1 MRNIRKNHLI
11 IVLLLFTVGYLVLK
25 DFIAIGFTN
34 SDDSSNYVSSLL
46 GGVFTDARAWAEGQ
60 GRFYFYY
67 RVPWARMPYLIDHV
81 YWLKTLQYLPVISAF
96 VLISVIL
103 GTFLRSFY
111 FGVIVI
117 SFLFGFFTIPSAAYQ
132 PPTAYPFLFTTDV
145 VLFLLSIF
153 FYQRYQR
160 TQRYAYFIIFLLFF
174 SIPMFSYESYVVFY
188 FGLLFYVASRH
199 LHLLKKKNFRLF
211 LFNKEVLP
219 ILGIGIVF
227 IILYFGYR
235 FMIGYSTANTSYD
248 GNTLATKID
257 LYNVLKL
264 IHNFNSSAFP
274 MHTYFKN
281 RSVFSAFDPN
291 FKNSLLYVLSH
302 LSFQE
307 VLKPILLS
315 SLVYFSLTKTPIH
328 LLTLKRS
335 LLIFFGSII
344 MCYAQNLLFGFTQ
357 KYNQDVYTLDGYVT
371 TYHSFFGISLAIIV
385 LLVYP
390 ATRIKKGVIKKI
402 YFLGIGIIFFV
413 ITSLIYY
420 YNKVLSKD
428 LQIVHHKFQLVN
440 ALMQDKDVKRLGK
453 KSMIKME
460 QLNETPSLVGG
471 SVCYGHFSW
480 IGYLYGK
487 SNKQFKLLSDDKTM
501 QELIAENRSRSYCLF
516 KQLMNKEKEVV
527 TLLFSPLENQPLKTN
542 QLISNKLLIYV
553 YLPNDQP
560 LSYTL
565 KVNGELHRLVI
576 PKSENIALTSNVHCL
591 QKVNSEIYKTYIYVK
606 NINLETVVS
615 E

>member
-1 MRNIRKNHLI
+1 LNNLRKNHLF
-11 IVLLLFTVGYLVLK
+11 IVFLLFIVGYLVLK

-34 SDDSSNYVSSLL
+34 SDDTSNYVSSLI
-46 GGVFTDARAWAEGQ
+46 GGVFTDVRAWAEGQ

-67 RVPWARMPYLIDHV
+67 RVPWARIPYLIDHV
-81 YWLKTLQYLPVISAF
+81 YWLKTLQYLPVISG
-96 VLISVIL
+96 LILFSVIL
-103 GTFLRSFY
+103 GNYFRSFY

-117 SFLFGFFTIPSAAYQ
+117 TFLFAFFSIPSAAYQ

-160 TQRYAYFIIFLLFF
+160 TDRYAYFIAFLFF
-174 SIPMFSYESYVVFY
+174 FSVPMFSYESYIVFY
-188 FGLLFYVASRH
+188 FGLLVYVAFRH
-199 LHLLKKKNFRLF
+199 VHLLKKKNFRQF

-227 IILYFGYR
+227 IIMYFGYR
-235 FMIGYSTANTSYD
+235 FIIGYPSSNTTYD

-291 FKNSLLYVLSH
+291 FKNSLFYVLSH
-302 LSFQE
+302 LSLQE
-307 VLKPILLS
+307 ILKPILLS

-371 TYHSFFGISLAIIV
+371 TYHSFYGISLAIIV

-390 ATRIKKGVIKKI
+390 ATRIKQGVIKKI
-402 YFLGIGIIFFV
+402 YFVGIGLLVFV
-413 ITSLIYY
+413 ISSLTAYS
-420 YNKVLSKD
+420 NKILSKD
-428 LQIVHHKFQLVN
+428 LQIVHHKFQLVD
-440 ALMQDKDVKRLGK
+440 ALIKDKEMIRLGK

-460 QLNETPSLVGG
+460 QLNETPSLIGG

-487 SNKQFKLLSDDKTM
+487 SKKQFKLLSDDKTIN
-501 QELIAENRSRSYCLF
+501 ELLTENSATSYCLL
-516 KQLMNKEKEVV
+516 KQLIHKEKEVV
-527 TLLFSPLENQPLKTN
+527 TLIFSPLENQSLKTD

-553 YLPNDQP
+553 YIPNNRWIDY
-560 LSYTL
+560 SL
-565 KVNGELHRLVI
+565 KINGESHRLVR
-576 PKSENIALTSNVHCL
+576 SERANGLLTSNVHRL
-591 QKVNSEIYKTYIYVK
+591 QKVNSEIYKTYINVK
-606 NINLETVVS
+606 NINIETVVT

>member
-1 MRNIRKNHLI
+1 
-11 IVLLLFTVGYLVLK
+11 
-25 DFIAIGFTN
+25 
-34 SDDSSNYVSSLL
+34 
-46 GGVFTDARAWAEGQ
+46 
-60 GRFYFYY
+60 
-67 RVPWARMPYLIDHV
+67 
-81 YWLKTLQYLPVISAF
+81 
-96 VLISVIL
+96 
-103 GTFLRSFY
+103 
-111 FGVIVI
+111 
-117 SFLFGFFTIPSAAYQ
+117 
-132 PPTAYPFLFTTDV
+132 
-145 VLFLLSIF
+145 
-153 FYQRYQR
+153 
-160 TQRYAYFIIFLLFF
+160 
-174 SIPMFSYESYVVFY
+174 
-188 FGLLFYVASRH
+188 
-199 LHLLKKKNFRLF
+199 
-211 LFNKEVLP
+211 
-219 ILGIGIVF
+219 
-227 IILYFGYR
+227 
-235 FMIGYSTANTSYD
+235 MIGYSTANTSYD

-315 SLVYFSLTKTPIH
+315 SLVYFSLTKTPID

-402 YFLGIGIIFFV
+402 YFLGIGMVFFV
-413 ITSLIYY
+413 ITSLIAYS
-420 YNKVLSKD
+420 NKVLSKD
-428 LQIVHHKFQLVN
+428 LQIVHHKFQLVD
-440 ALMQDKDVKRLGK
+440 ALIQDKDVKRLGK

-527 TLLFSPLENQPLKTN
+527 TLLFSSLENQPLKTN

-576 PKSENIALTSNVHCL
+576 PKSENIALTSNVHRL

>member
-1 MRNIRKNHLI
+1 
-11 IVLLLFTVGYLVLK
+11 VFLLFIVGYLVLK

-34 SDDSSNYVSSLL
+34 SDDTSNYVSSLI
-46 GGVFTDARAWAEGQ
+46 GGVFTDVRAWAEGQ

-67 RVPWARMPYLIDHV
+67 RVPWARIPYLIDHV
-81 YWLKTLQYLPVISAF
+81 YWLKTLQYLPVISG
-96 VLISVIL
+96 LILFSVIL
-103 GTFLRSFY
+103 GNYFRSFY

-117 SFLFGFFTIPSAAYQ
+117 TFLFAFFSIPSAAYQ

-160 TQRYAYFIIFLLFF
+160 TDRYAYFIAFLFF
-174 SIPMFSYESYVVFY
+174 FSVPMFSYESYIVFY
-188 FGLLFYVASRH
+188 FGLLVYVAFRH
-199 LHLLKKKNFRLF
+199 VHLLKKKNFRQF

-227 IILYFGYR
+227 IIMYFGYR
-235 FMIGYSTANTSYD
+235 FIIGYPSSNTTYD

-291 FKNSLLYVLSH
+291 FKNSLFYVLSH
-302 LSFQE
+302 LSLQE
-307 VLKPILLS
+307 ILKPILLS

-371 TYHSFFGISLAIIV
+371 TYHSFYGISLAIIV

-390 ATRIKKGVIKKI
+390 ATRIKQGVIKKI
-402 YFLGIGIIFFV
+402 YFVGIGLLVFV
-413 ITSLIYY
+413 ISSLTAYS
-420 YNKVLSKD
+420 NKILSKD
-428 LQIVHHKFQLVN
+428 LQIVHHKFQLVD
-440 ALMQDKDVKRLGK
+440 ALIKDKEMIRLGK

-460 QLNETPSLVGG
+460 QLNETPSLIGG

-487 SNKQFKLLSDDKTM
+487 SKKQFKLLSDDKTIN
-501 QELIAENRSRSYCLF
+501 ELLTENSATSYCLL
-516 KQLMNKEKEVV
+516 KQLIHKEKEVV
-527 TLLFSPLENQPLKTN
+527 TLIFSPLENQSLKTD

-553 YLPNDQP
+553 YIPNNRWIDY
-560 LSYTL
+560 SL
-565 KVNGELHRLVI
+565 KINGESHRLVR
-576 PKSENIALTSNVHCL
+576 SERANGLLTSNVHRL
-591 QKVNSEIYKTYIYVK
+591 QKVNSEIYKTYINVK
-606 NINLETVVS
+606 NINIETVVT

>member
-1 MRNIRKNHLI
+1 
-11 IVLLLFTVGYLVLK
+11 
-25 DFIAIGFTN
+25 
-34 SDDSSNYVSSLL
+34 
-46 GGVFTDARAWAEGQ
+46 
-60 GRFYFYY
+60 
-67 RVPWARMPYLIDHV
+67 
-81 YWLKTLQYLPVISAF
+81 
-96 VLISVIL
+96 
-103 GTFLRSFY
+103 
-111 FGVIVI
+111 
-117 SFLFGFFTIPSAAYQ
+117 
-132 PPTAYPFLFTTDV
+132 
-145 VLFLLSIF
+145 
-153 FYQRYQR
+153 
-160 TQRYAYFIIFLLFF
+160 
-174 SIPMFSYESYVVFY
+174 MFSYESYVVFY
-188 FGLLFYVASRH
+188 FGLLFYVAFRH
-199 LHLLKKKNFRLF
+199 LHLLKKKNFRQF
-211 LFNKEVLP
+211 LLNKEVLP

-227 IILYFGYR
+227 ITLYFGYR
-235 FMIGYSTANTSYD
+235 FLIGYSTVNTSYD

-413 ITSLIYY
+413 ITSLIAYS
-420 YNKVLSKD
+420 NKVLSKD
-428 LQIVHHKFQLVN
+428 LQIVHHKFQLVD
-440 ALMQDKDVKRLGK
+440 ALIQDKDVKRLGK

-527 TLLFSPLENQPLKTN
+527 TLLFSSLENQPLKTN

-565 KVNGELHRLVI
+565 KVNGELHRLVK
-576 PKSENIALTSNVHCL
+576 PTSERIALTSKVHRL